1 MMSMS
6 YRNYPF
12 IITALVAIFL
22 SSVVHSKPHDDDKC
36 SIVIGGDHAS
46 TFPHECDEVDSI
58 TMELEDGSSKTFSK
72 KNTIH
77 RDGYKATKKT
87 KKDKNGRRLVEEVD
101 VAGHTTWYG
110 EESSLHESGSAAAV
124 TLLHTDTGLLMGH
137 YVDTVT
143 GATTTFSISSDGT
156 IASETQTPED
166 FLPEYDIEVPNEG
179 FEQDKDEEDKDNIF
193 LRRRRES
200 RIQDNQE
207 RMLRGFESQV
217 VPQDSR
223 NLATT
228 HVVDLMIVW
237 TSYAECLLSGLGS
250 NCKTDDET
258 EAKMRAKLELHV
270 DQTNTAYQDSGINV
284 VLRLVYAYCADNYD
298 NENRRGGLD
307 HLIDI
312 RNGRNG
318 LDDVKNLADDYGAD
332 MVAFVTKMN
341 NCKYFS
347 Q

>member
-1 MMSMS
+1 MMTMS
-6 YRNYPF
+6 YRNHPF

-36 SIVIGGDHAS
+36 SIVIGGDHAA
-46 TFPHECDEVDSI
+46 TFPHECDDVDSI
-58 TMELEDGSSKTFSK
+58 TMKLEDGSSKTFSK

-143 GATTTFSISSDGT
+143 GATTTFSISPDGT

-166 FLPEYDIEVPNEG
+166 FLPEDDIEVP
-179 FEQDKDEEDKDNIF
+179 DEDKDNIF
-193 LRRRRES
+193 LRRTRES
-200 RIQDNQE
+200 RIQDDQE
-207 RMLRGFESQV
+207 RMLRGFKSQV

-228 HVVDLMIVW
+228 HVIDLMIVW

-250 NCKTDDET
+250 NCKTNDET

-284 VLRLVYAYCADNYD
+284 VLRLVYAYCAEDYD
-298 NENRRGGLD
+298 NENRQSGRD

-318 LDDVKNLADDYGAD
+318 LEDVKSLADNYGAD

-341 NCKYFS
+341 DCKYIVHIHM
-347 Q
+347 

>member
-58 TMELEDGSSKTFSK
+58 TMKLEDGSSKTFSK

-124 TLLHTDTGLLMGH
+124 TLLHTDTGLVMGH

-166 FLPEYDIEVPNEG
+166 FLPEDDIEVPNEG

-193 LRRRRES
+193 LKG
-200 RIQDNQE
+200 DDQE

-250 NCKTDDET
+250 NCKTNDET

-270 DQTNTAYQDSGINV
+270 DQTNTAFQDSGINV
-284 VLRLVYAYCADNYD
+284 VLRLVYAYCAEDYD
-298 NENRRGGLD
+298 NENRQGGLD
-307 HLIDI
+307 HLTDI

-318 LDDVKNLADDYGAD
+318 LEDVKSLADDYGAD

-341 NCKYFS
+341 NCKYIVHIHM
-347 Q
+347 